1 MVGDIGYVIGPIA
14 LGFLV
19 DTQGAETALVVTAA
33 LSVVAGM
40 LFLKFAPESY
50 SGSARQR
57 D

>member
-1 MVGDIGYVIGPIA
+1 IGPIA